1 MESCQLSA
9 GTCLDHGKY
18 NIAYV
23 LGNGGFGITYCGF
36 DVKLQRKV
44 AIKEFFPKGYCYRN
58 PGDPAI
64 YPYFRREDACTAWR
78 TAGCC
83 ECI

>member
-23 LGNGGFGITYCGF
+23 LGAGGFGITY
-36 DVKLQRKV
+36 
-44 AIKEFFPKGYCYRN
+44 
-58 PGDPAI
+58 
-64 YPYFRREDACTAWR
+64 
-78 TAGCC
+78 
-83 ECI
+83 